1 MYIEILGYTG
11 SAIIIYA
18 ICSNDMTT
26 YRIRDSVGCIIF
38 AFYGFLR
45 GTYPAVLISIM
56 ILVIHIIFFYKLY
69 IKKRKKKH
77 TEEDKE

>member
-1 MYIEILGYTG
+1 MWVEILGYIG

-38 AFYGFLR
+38 AVYGFLR
-45 GTYPAVLISIM
+45 GTYPAFLISII
-56 ILVIHIIFFYKLY
+56 ILIIHIIFFYKLY
-69 IKKRKKKH
+69 IKKRKR
-77 TEEDKE
+77 KELME